1 MNGPSQ
7 YLDLSA
13 SALPSAPAWPVT
25 VLPNGSGKRW
35 LAQGIDDLLKIDPA
49 QLTRVIDRRVYDAT
63 LTGAVYHDAEG
74 ARAAMEGW
82 AYPRT
87 WLDFETI
94 GFPIPRWR
102 GTRPHQPIPFQF
114 SAHIEQSK
122 GDIEH
127 QEFLSL
133 DGTDPRRPC
142 AEALVDMIPST
153 GAVIAYS
160 ASFERSRI
168 NELASGFPDL
178 EERLRAIADRM
189 VDLLPVTK
197 ANWYH
202 RDQRG
207 SWSIKA
213 VLPTVAAELDY
224 ADLEVKDGGSAQKA
238 YREAIAADTGGQRR
252 QAIDAA
258 LRAYCGR
265 DTKAMIVLASALLG
279 KQPVI

>member
-1 MNGPSQ
+1 MKRPSQ
-7 YLDLSA
+7 RLDVSA
-13 SALPSAPAWPVT
+13 SALPSGPEWPVT

-35 LAQGIDDLLKIDPA
+35 RAQGVDDLLAIDPA
-49 QLTRVIDRRVYDAT
+49 QLTRVIDRRVYNAT
-63 LTGAVYHDAEG
+63 LTGEVYHDAEG

-94 GFPIPRWR
+94 AFPVPRWD
-102 GTRPHQPIPFQF
+102 GTRPHQAIPFQF
-114 SAHIEQSK
+114 SAHIEQEN

-127 QEFLSL
+127 REFLSL

-142 AEALVDMIPST
+142 AEELVHMIPPT
-153 GAVIAYS
+153 GAVIAYY

-168 NELASGFPDL
+168 NELASAFADL
-178 EERLRAIADRM
+178 KDGLRAIADRV

-224 ADLEVKDGGSAQKA
+224 AGLEVKDGGSAQKA
-238 YREAIAADTGGQRR
+238 YREAIAADTDELRR